1 MKELLQIELLKIKN
15 YTVFRAFALLFII
28 LVPLI
33 FWSVGRGGIPFAP
46 KGTAFFGFPDVWTHL
61 TYITSFCM
69 IFPALLI
76 IVLVCND
83 ITYKTQKQNVIDGLS
98 KKEVILSK
106 FLIVL
111 MFSLFIT
118 AFVFLIGLL
127 FGLIYSS
134 VENVFNGISALLFFS
149 VQTFG
154 YLTLALLI
162 AVLLRKTSLAV
173 MAYLVIFF
181 IAGIVLK
188 NTISPEI
195 AQLSPINM
203 LNDLAPFPFF
213 KNLLPTEQLGLHFGQ
228 GLRMIFGMIYVAL
241 FLLLS
246 NFIMKKRDL

>member
-15 YTVFRAFALLFII
+15 YTFFRAFALLFIV

-33 FWSVGRGGIPFAP
+33 FWSLGRGGIPFAP
-46 KGTAFFGFPDVWTHL
+46 AGKAFFGFPDVWTHL

-106 FLIVL
+106 FLVVL
-111 MFSLFIT
+111 TSSIFIT
-118 AFVFLIGLL
+118 VFVFLIGLL
-127 FGLIYSS
+127 FGSIYSS
-134 VENVFNGISALLFFS
+134 IGNVFNGISALLYFS

-181 IAGIVLK
+181 ITGIILK
-188 NTISPEI
+188 NTISPAL
-195 AQLSPINM
+195 AQLSPINL
-203 LNDLAPFPFF
+203 LNDLGPFPFF
-213 KNLLPTEQLGLHFGQ
+213 RNLLPTDQLAINFGQ
-228 GLRMIFGMIYVAL
+228 GLRMIFGLGYIAL

-246 NFIMKKRDL
+246 NYIMKKRDL